1 MDAPAAEA
9 WRVRHGDRAATCFS
23 RCAAFSAAPPS
34 CHSTAASRWLPFPGL
49 RCSLALRDDDP
60 LRKPTSHACSRG
72 QGWVSMAFEHKRS
85 SCPCL
90 LTHGYPSSPPC
101 SQIWISLSTGWL
113 ETFFLLETFDPGLV
127 LPPHSDRKGHILP
140 VRRAPP
146 QLPWPPDA
154 RRPTARCSVASCLP
168 ARSRVPVTR
177 VCCPVHVCVDRTLPQ
192 HGERAHQ
199 ALAVAKGHG
208 EAVRARSGS
217 VAHTHGPPSETRASD
232 GTRPGA

>member
-1 MDAPAAEA
+1 L
-9 WRVRHGDRAATCFS
+9 

-34 CHSTAASRWLPFPGL
+34 CHFTAAPRWCPFPGL
-49 RCSLALRDDDP
+49 TCSLALRGHDP
-60 LRKPTSHACSRG
+60 LRKLASHACSRG
-72 QGWVSMAFEHKRS
+72 QGLRDGCSV
-85 SCPCL
+85 
-90 LTHGYPSSPPC
+90 PSITLRDTAPACSPTGTPLRAALP
-101 SQIWISLSTGWL
+101 SQVEISWCTGWRARC
-113 ETFFLLETFDPGLV
+113 FLLETFEPGLV
-127 LPPHSDRKGHILP
+127 LSPHSDRKGQVLP

-199 ALAVAKGHG
+199 ALAVAKGQMW
-208 EAVRARSGS
+208 RGS
-217 VAHTHGPPSETRASD
+217 ASAIRLGCAHGP
-232 GTRPGA
+232 RPAIDRSMYHAMYGYKTNIV